1 MISLLRSKFNR
12 GPKRAICLSADA
24 VTVYHW
30 QNGDIADSFQFDS
43 DDTGRFHFARY
54 LQETPLLTTY
64 VLVDVVE
71 EEFRQDTIPHVSG
84 SDRKNI
90 LERKFNRSF
99 RNSPYI
105 YHMLQGRQKEGRKD
119 DKVLLTALT
128 KPDAITPWIKLLEQN
143 RVPLAGIYS
152 LPIMSKA
159 LLKPLNAKSKNVL
172 LVSMGSSS
180 GLRQTYFRDQQLQV
194 SRLAKLPRYGTTP
207 YGSYVLAE
215 LEKLYQYLK
224 NLRVLSREEPL
235 DIYILAHGEVLVD
248 LNNRVKE
255 TALTR
260 YHLIDVATLSREM
273 GIEGVLT
280 TPFSDYL
287 YAHSL
292 LSATPQNHY
301 GSTNDTH
308 YFSMHQ
314 ARVGLYAASILTLL
328 AGTTW
333 GGYNFISGISL
344 KHQSTKIA
352 QDAAYFQAR
361 YEIAKKDLPP
371 TVVEPADIKSA
382 IDIIDTLAKHKSTPF
397 LMMSAVSKVLDRY
410 PNLQIDGIDWTVNTD
425 PNTHSFENNR
435 FDEDKQGIEKGDYK
449 YYHIATI
456 KGHLT
461 PFDGNYRNALGMVKR
476 FANSIKAEENVHHV
490 TIDSLPL
497 DISPES
503 KLSGAANEN
512 EHREAIFALT
522 VIIGVANET

>member
-12 GPKRAICLSADA
+12 GPKRAVCLSADA

-30 QNGDIADSFQFDS
+30 QNNDITDSFQFDA
-43 DDTGRFHFARY
+43 DETGRFHFARY

-71 EEFRQDTIPHVSG
+71 EEFRQDTIPHVTG
-84 SDRKNI
+84 SDRKSV
-90 LERKFNRSF
+90 LERKSNRNF
-99 RNSPYI
+99 RNSPYA
-105 YHMLQGRQKEGRKD
+105 YHMLQGRQKEGRRD

-143 RVPLAGIYS
+143 KVPLAGIYS
-152 LPIMSKA
+152 LPIMSKS
-159 LLKPLNAKSKNVL
+159 LLKPLEAKSSNVL
-172 LVSMGSSS
+172 LVSMGSAS

-207 YGSYVLAE
+207 YASYVLAE

-248 LNNRVKE
+248 LNNRIKD
-255 TALTR
+255 TSLTR
-260 YHLIDVATLSREM
+260 YHLIDVATLSREI
-273 GIEGVLT
+273 GVEGVLT

-287 YAHSL
+287 FAHTL
-292 LSATPQNHY
+292 LSNTPQNHY
-301 GSTNDTH
+301 GSKNDTH

-344 KHQSTKIA
+344 KHQSTKTA
-352 QDAAYFQAR
+352 QEASYYQSR
-361 YEIAKKDLPP
+361 YEIAKKNLPP
-371 TVVEPADIKSA
+371 TVVEPAEIKSA
-382 IDIIDTLAKHKSTPF
+382 IDIIDTLGQHKSTPF
-397 LMMSAVSKVLDRY
+397 LMMSTVSKVLNRY
-410 PNLQIDGIDWTVNTD
+410 PSLQIDGIDWTVNAD
-425 PNTHSFENNR
+425 PNTHPYETNSLIE
-435 FDEDKQGIEKGDYK
+435 DEQGIEKGDYQ
-449 YYHIATI
+449 YYQIATL

-461 PFDGNYRNALGMVKR
+461 PFDGNYRKALSMVKR
-476 FANSIKAEENVHHV
+476 FANTIKDEDNVHHV
-490 TIDSLPL
+490 KIDSMPL
-497 DISPES
+497 DIRPES
-503 KLSGAANEN
+503 KLSGAADEN
-512 EHREAIFALT
+512 ERREAIFAVT
-522 VIIGVANET
+522 VILGVANET